1 MVILLFLHLLFGL
14 SCAYQAF
21 SGGFRLI
28 LPSFWLKRAV
38 LIYLLLLLIL
48 SQAPLLWFIIGIHLP
63 IFICIAAEWI
73 YLRKRNKAFQTDFS
87 LFLDALTARMKMGGG
102 FRTALG
108 MSIDSMEPSPVK
120 KDLQEIK
127 DRLVYAQKLPES
139 AEKNLLSAFK
149 ILSAADKHPKPLSY
163 LEAVRH
169 SLKIQNLFE
178 QRASSALMQIHIQS
192 TLLVFLY
199 TALLIFVISFFGSK
213 FLPIIFISLLLFS
226 LGLIAVLIMGRQIK
240 WTL

>member
-1 MVILLFLHLLFGL
+1 MMILLFLHLLFGL
-14 SCAYQAF
+14 SCVYQAL

-63 IFICIAAEWI
+63 IFIGIAAEWL
-73 YLRKRNKAFQTDFS
+73 YLRKKNRAFEVDFS

-108 MSIDSMEPSPVK
+108 LSIDSLEPSPAK
-120 KDLQEIK
+120 KDLREIK
-127 DRLVYAQKLPES
+127 DRLIYAQNPPHQ
-139 AEKNLLSAFK
+139 ADQNFLSVFK
-149 ILSAADKHPKPLSY
+149 ILSTADKHPKALSY
-163 LEAVRH
+163 LDAVRR

-178 QRASSALMQIHIQS
+178 ERSSAALLQIHIQS
-192 TLLVFLY
+192 LLLVFLY

-226 LGLIAVLIMGRQIK
+226 LGLIWVLIMGKNIK